1 MTTSLDHLVVAG
13 TDLSALVAWW
23 AATSGHQPSSGGSH
37 VGLGT
42 KNALV
47 GLGTSY
53 LELIGPDPGQEQP
66 QQPRPFGIDDLPE
79 HSMRLVTFA
88 LAVDDLDQT
97 LELMRSSGVTFGPA
111 RPMSR
116 AKPDGS
122 LLTWRLALPAGFDGV
137 MPFLIEWEP
146 GAAHPSASLGV
157 GCSIGQIEG
166 FHPDSDLLAP
176 ALSSIDAPY
185 RVHPGDRPGLRAVI
199 DTPNGAVTL

>member
-23 AATSGHQPSSGGSH
+23 ATTSGHQPSSGGSH

-47 GLGTSY
+47 GLGNSY
-53 LELIGPDPGQEQP
+53 LELVGPDPEQEPP
-66 QQPRPFGIDDLPE
+66 QQPRPFGIDELPD
-79 HSMRLVTFA
+79 HSIRLVTFA
-88 LAVDDLDQT
+88 LAVDDLDKA
-97 LELMRSSGVTFGPA
+97 LEFMRSSGVPFGPA

-146 GAAHPSASLGV
+146 GAAHPAASLGD
-157 GCSIGQIEG
+157 GCSIRQIEG
-166 FHPDSDLLAP
+166 FHPDSDPLVT

-185 RVHPGDRPGLRAVI
+185 RVQPGDRPGLSVVI
-199 DTPNGAVTL
+199 DTPKGTVTL